1 MQQTAAFDALPR
13 MGEKAFA
20 AAGLATGVICAGW
33 GVAAW
38 AWAAHGLT
46 QQHPVIVGILLS
58 PFVGAALAVIS
69 GVLAVLPASAWA
81 LCAALVGPYLLV
93 GRRLPLKGAVVGAVC
108 AAPAALIAWGLSH
121 GQFLGSQ
128 LPLHDPM
135 LYASLAGG
143 PAAGLLLGL
152 MLHAERRGEWRDRSV
167 TANTS

>member
-1 MQQTAAFDALPR
+1 MDHAAAIETSPHI
-13 MGEKAFA
+13 GEKAFA

-33 GVAAW
+33 GVAAC

-46 QQHPVIVGILLS
+46 QQHPMIVGILVS

-81 LCAALVGPYLLV
+81 VCAALVGPYLLV
-93 GRRLPLKGAVVGAVC
+93 GRRLPLKGLLLGALC

-128 LPLHDPM
+128 VPLHDPM

-152 MLHAERRGEWRDRSV
+152 MLRAERRAGLR
-167 TANTS
+167 AA